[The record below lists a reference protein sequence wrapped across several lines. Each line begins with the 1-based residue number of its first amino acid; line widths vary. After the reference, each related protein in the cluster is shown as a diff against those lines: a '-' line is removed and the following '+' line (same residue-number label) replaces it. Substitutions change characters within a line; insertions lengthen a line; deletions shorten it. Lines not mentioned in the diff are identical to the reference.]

1 MDVSGI
7 SVGTDFVEQVDQAI
21 STSDAS
27 LVVFGPGWLGATD
40 AEGRLRL
47 DDTDDHVR
55 SEVRSALASP
65 HPVVPVL
72 VGDASLP
79 AEGQL
84 PADLA
89 PLARRQAVELR
100 DETWSEDVEGLIR
113 RLEGK
118 DAVRQPRRWIPVA
131 IGLAVLGVVGF
142 LVWQAQVGDGGDED
156 DLTQC
161 PAPDDDWTTVDVAPN
176 ATDVE
181 QQSDGGALRYTVV
194 GTDFLEESGGWLVV
208 LHVRLRNESEEISGS
223 DDHTGYGP
231 SIFDALHVD
240 RVSVGGPDCFGENQG
255 DTDLAPEE
263 EAIARVGFISALDP
277 TDASLMLETDGP
289 LMIQITPGT

>member
-1 MDVSGI
+1 MDVATI
-7 SVGTDFVEQVDQAI
+7 EVGTDFVAQMDRAI

-27 LVVFGPGWLGATD
+27 LVVIGPGWLGATD
-40 AEGRLRL
+40 AEGGRRL
-47 DDTDDHVR
+47 DDPDDHVR

-72 VGDASLP
+72 VGEASLP
-79 AEGQL
+79 TEGQL
-84 PADLA
+84 PEDLA

-100 DETWSEDVEGLIR
+100 DETWTEDVEGLIR

-118 DAVRQPRRWIPVA
+118 EAVRQPRRWLPAV
-131 IGLAVLGVVGF
+131 IGVGILAVAGV
-142 LVWQAQVGDGGDED
+142 LIWQAQAGDGGGGDE
-156 DLTQC
+156 LTQC
-161 PAPDDDWTTVDVAPN
+161 PAPDDNWTTVDVAPA

-208 LHVRLRNESEEISGS
+208 LHVRLRNESEEISGN
-223 DDHTGYGP
+223 DDHTGYGS

-240 RVSVGGPDCFGENQG
+240 QVSVGGPDCFGENTG
-255 DTDLAPEE
+255 DTDLAPGE
-263 EAIARVGFISALDP
+263 EAIARVGFNSELDP

-289 LMIQITPGT
+289 LMIQITPG